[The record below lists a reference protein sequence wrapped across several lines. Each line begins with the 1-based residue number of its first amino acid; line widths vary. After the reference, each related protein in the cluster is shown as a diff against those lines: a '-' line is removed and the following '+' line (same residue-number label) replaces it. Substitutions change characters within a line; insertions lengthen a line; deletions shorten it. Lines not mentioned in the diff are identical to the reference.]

1 MKEYLVPLVERL
13 TEIVEAEMQMDPAHD
28 LNHLHRVCNMGLK
41 LLDEKFE
48 TSILEAPVY
57 MEVAVICAS
66 YLHDIVNT
74 PKNEE
79 QPKGDHNDAHKSAV
93 RAKYILYDRSLMQE
107 DITLIGY
114 MDHNDDQFV
123 RWIFDAIREHSFT
136 SNMKAS
142 SFISEALQDADRLD
156 ALGAVGISRIMANS
170 VALGQKIYHPT
181 DPFATNREI
190 DPTYLFD
197 TWWKTRGMHYHS
209 TFNTPL
215 GKRLG
220 RERTLETLQFFVKFG
235 EEIGHP
241 VPLDWYPKF

>member
-1 MKEYLVPLVERL
+1 MKEYLVPLVEHL
-13 TEIVEAEMQMDPAHD
+13 SEIVEAEMRMDPAHD
-28 LNHLHRVCNMGLK
+28 LSHLHRVCNLGLW
-41 LLDEKFE
+41 LLDVKFR
-48 TSILEAPVY
+48 TSMSEPPEY
-57 MEVAVICAS
+57 MEVAIVCAS

-79 QPKGDHNDAHKSAV
+79 QPKDDLTDAHKSAV
-93 RAKYILYDRSLMQE
+93 RAKSILFSEPHDMLLLNYVGSDNNKLA
-107 DITLIGY
+107 
-114 MDHNDDQFV
+114 

-136 SNMKAS
+136 SKMKAS
-142 SFISEALQDADRLD
+142 NFISEALQDADRLD
-156 ALGAVGISRIMANS
+156 ALGAVGISRIMVNS

-181 DPFATNREI
+181 DPFATNREV

-215 GKRLG
+215 AKRLG
-220 RERTLETLQFFVKFG
+220 RERTLETLQFFIKFG